1 MTKKGRHLQC
11 ANCLYPLDQP
21 TVIVNGASYCCSG
34 CAQGGPCI
42 CSYEHLSP
50 SQRSMTAN
58 PGSGL
63 TSGQDYSLN
72 LPSPDSF
79 TRMVENMVKEVEM
92 TRQVVKGQDGSVN
105 DLLDLLQKATNLL
118 QVAAHRLEGPNSI
131 PSSNRSIEPV
141 RPAKN
146 EDEWETI
153 SLVVE
158 NATEPDIA
166 FSYTRALGK
175 LDSVRDIRLVS
186 LNKSHLLY
194 RVETRSKAKFAR
206 EVMSLPDYR
215 PVRIQATLDEITVQL
230 NGPPA
235 RVFDLERLL
244 GDTLVD
250 LEQEDQVN
258 GPEVHIEARPPS
270 REARRGTMEAGI
282 DGFFNARHYLV
293 NDGEAG
299 PVEMKSWRVEVSLEG
314 DQFDQNGKLSG
325 FDEAQEA
332 LKKLMTGYNN
342 QLLNKLKP
350 YDEIPPTPENIAR
363 TLYEQLREAISH
375 QPLRLKGIKVW
386 ASPTQYVWYSEPPGN
401 AA

>member
-1 MTKKGRHLQC
+1 MKG
-11 ANCLYPLDQP
+11 
-21 TVIVNGASYCCSG
+21 
-34 CAQGGPCI
+34 QGGP
-42 CSYEHLSP
+42 
-50 SQRSMTAN
+50 
-58 PGSGL
+58 
-63 TSGQDYSLN
+63 
-72 LPSPDSF
+72 
-79 TRMVENMVKEVEM
+79 
-92 TRQVVKGQDGSVN
+92 VN
-105 DLLDLLQKATNLL
+105 DLLVLLQKATSLL
-118 QVAAHRLEGPNSI
+118 QVMAYRLEGPVSPPLANHSLERV
-131 PSSNRSIEPV
+131 PPV
-141 RPAKN
+141 RN
-146 EDEWETI
+146 EAEWETI
-153 SLVVE
+153 TLVVE

-186 LNKSHLLY
+186 LNKSNLLY

-206 EVMSLPDYR
+206 EVMSLPDFR

-230 NGPPA
+230 NAQPA
-235 RVFDLERLL
+235 RVIDLERLL

-250 LEQEDQVN
+250 LDQEEQVT
-258 GPEVHIEARPPS
+258 GPEVHIAARPPS

-293 NDGEAG
+293 NDGEPG

-325 FDEAQEA
+325 FDETQEA

-342 QLLNKLKP
+342 RLLNKLNP
-350 YDEIPPTPENIAR
+350 YDEISPTPENIAR
-363 TLYEQLREAISH
+363 TLYGQLRETISH

-386 ASPTQYVWYSEPPGN
+386 ASPTQYVWYSEPPGH